1 MKFISPNE
9 IIYRLS
15 SKINKHRYSFL
26 RVPGM
31 MGYDERM
38 NLYETCRSE
47 LSGKGVAVEFGSF
60 FGASSAAIQQGL
72 RGNRLDSCNTEFHV
86 VDCFRSS
93 LTSEFSQLAL
103 EFSRLGQVDHLLTEE
118 DGWLNFYKA
127 FLSHVDA
134 TDPKLII
141 HQCFLSDFVWESKPV
156 EFLHLDMPKDWT
168 LASSIA
174 TKIFPD
180 LVTGAKVLFQDF
192 GYQWSAE
199 LIAMIGNMINMGL
212 IHPYRLTDTTL
223 SVDVVQPISKNAV
236 AKLEQKMSSPADVI
250 LGIES
255 ARSACRFLS
264 SNSID
269 ATLSM
274 AKAQY
279 QYSQGDTDECFNT
292 IGAIL
297 HDSPFDL
304 TMRERLADLFQRA
317 FIFDKSYVK
326 LLETDTLQQEH

>member
-1 MKFISPNE
+1 MKFMSPDQ

-26 RVPGM
+26 GVPGM

-38 NLYETCRSE
+38 NLYKICRNE

-60 FGASSAAIQQGL
+60 FGASSAAIQYGL
-72 RGNRLDSCNTEFHV
+72 KGNRRGSFNAEFHV

-93 LTSEFSQLAL
+93 LSSEFSELAREL
-103 EFSRLGQVDHLLTEE
+103 ARRGHIEHLLIEE
-118 DGWLNFYKA
+118 DGWLDFYKV
-127 FLSHVDA
+127 FLSHVNE
-134 TDPKLII
+134 TDPSLIV
-141 HQCFLSDFVWESKPV
+141 HRCFLSDFIWERKPV

-180 LVTGAKVLFQDF
+180 LVVGAKVLFQDF

-199 LIAMIGNMINMGL
+199 LIAMIGNMIDIGL

-223 SVDVVQPISKNAV
+223 SVDVVQPISKKAI
-236 AKLEQKMSSPADVI
+236 ATLEQKMSLPSDVI
-250 LGIES
+250 SGIES
-255 ARSACRFLS
+255 ARTACRFLS

-279 QYSQGDTDECFNT
+279 LYSQGRTDECFKIIAT
-292 IGAIL
+292 IL

-304 TMRERLADLFQRA
+304 IKRERLADLFQRA

-326 LLETDTLQQEH
+326 QLEIDTLQQEI